1 MFTHLTNSAR
11 VHYIYSEQKSTT
23 MKKLQITDRQ
33 QEILSFIQEYVDFNG
48 YPPTYREIG
57 KKFNI
62 VSTFGV
68 KRHIDALVKKGFLN
82 NESNLS
88 RTLSLVVNNNPI
100 QKENNVIE
108 IPVVGRV
115 AAGSPILAQENIE
128 GNFSIDKNLLKNH
141 TECFGL
147 KVRGDSMINAGI
159 LEGDLVIIQ
168 PQKEA
173 VNGEIIVALIGDE
186 ATMKRYL
193 IDDGRVFL
201 VPENENYEA
210 IEVDNLENFSIIG
223 KVIGVFRSYN

>member
-1 MFTHLTNSAR
+1 
-11 VHYIYSEQKSTT
+11 
-23 MKKLQITDRQ
+23 MKKIEITDRQ
-33 QEILSFIQEYVDFNG
+33 QEIFNFIQEYVDFNG
-48 YPPTYREIG
+48 FPPTYREIA
-57 KKFNI
+57 KQFNI
-62 VSTFGV
+62 ASTFGV
-68 KRHIDALVKKGFLN
+68 KRHIDALVKKGFLHN
-82 NESNLS
+82 PNNLS
-88 RTLSLVVNNNPI
+88 RTLSLVINNNPI
-100 QKENNVIE
+100 QKEQNVIE

-128 GNFSIDKNLLKNH
+128 GNFSIDKNLLGNH

-173 VNGEIIVALIGDE
+173 VNGEIVVALIGDD
-186 ATMKRYL
+186 ATMKRYI